1 MQKIEQGEFEIF
13 TTQKD
18 AIDKL
23 MQLDEDCRDESSSG
37 YCLEFLCDKKGNIII
52 SSPVSMHRRD
62 SANQISSY
70 LKGKVVE
77 RDGKT
82 YVEYF
87 TAYSK
92 VDNVSKIIYIAIML
106 LCAVFAVFLAIV
118 QGDSFFSIAFL
129 VVGVAVC
136 ISGLSQSVKEKDH
149 VTGDSKIMVQ
159 ELKNRVDAVNMWDK

>member
-13 TTQKD
+13 TTKKD

-37 YCLEFLCDKKGNIII
+37 YCLEFLCDKQGNIII
-52 SSPVSMHRRD
+52 SSTVSANR

-77 RDGKT
+77 RDSKT

-87 TAYSK
+87 TDYSK
-92 VDNVSKIIYIAIML
+92 SGNISKIICIAIML
-106 LCAVFAVFLAIV
+106 LCAIFAVFLAVV
-118 QGDSFFSIAFL
+118 QGDTLFSIACL
-129 VVGVAVC
+129 VAGVVVF
-136 ISGLSQSVKEKDH
+136 ISGLSQSVNEKDH
-149 VTGDSKIMVQ
+149 ITSDSKIMVE